1 MSIKKIRNGFDKIK
15 EKGKE
20 YFELD
25 SERQEIENEKSE
37 LKDKYKE
44 GFTDRGVFSE
54 RNKKIIFLKNKLI
67 SIKTDIEKISRDV
80 EQEIQKEIQDAV

>member
-1 MSIKKIRNGFDKIK
+1 MSIKKIRNGFDRIK

-20 YFELD
+20 YFDLD
-25 SERQEIENEKSE
+25 KERQEIENEVNQLKSR
-37 LKDKYKE
+37 YKE
-44 GFTDRGVFSE
+44 GITDRGVFSE

-67 SIKTDIEKISRDV
+67 SIKTDIEKISRDI